1 MERIRYHP
9 ILEIKEKSKIPFYWN
24 GRKLEAYEDEMIASA
39 LIANGIYIF
48 GNHPKDH
55 SPQGIFCANGQCSQ
69 CIVIANGLPV
79 KACMTKIE
87 KNMIVES
94 CEGLPALPEAV
105 GNPEFLPTPEIETDV
120 LIIGGGPAGLSAAI
134 ELSKHEIPLIVVD
147 DKSELGGK
155 LVLQTHKFFGSIEDC
170 YAGTRGI
177 EIAKILEKEL
187 AGFPSA
193 QAWTNSTALFVFSDK
208 KVGILRDDRYILVKP
223 KVILNA
229 AGAREKMLSFP
240 GNTLPG
246 VYGAGAFQTLV
257 NRDLV
262 LPSRRIF
269 IIGGGNVGLIAGYH
283 ALQAGIQVVG
293 LAEAMPEC
301 GGYKVHKDK
310 LKRLG
315 VPIYTSH
322 TILSAN
328 GKNKVESITIARAN
342 SNFEPIS
349 GTEMTIQC
357 DTILVAVGLNPISE
371 FQEEAED
378 AGIKV
383 YAAGDAKEIAEAS
396 SAMFNGRIAGLRIAQ
411 DLGKYK
417 QEIPADWGEKAEI
430 LKSPPGKIYPY
441 KVPQK
446 KETGVFPVLHCVQE
460 IPCNPCVSVCSSGSI
475 HISEDGIFGVPRFEG
490 ECNGCQK
497 CLIACPALAIT
508 LVDYRKNPEFPL
520 VSVPY
525 EIKNH
530 PIQEGGIIPVVDI
543 DGNTLADLKVAR
555 VRNTKTKTQVIQ
567 FQAPKEIAARIAGIR
582 IQDESISKPFP
593 EAIIPKI
600 SDDTIICRCERVTAG
615 KIRKWIRKGVTDM
628 NQLKQITRA
637 GMGSCG
643 AKTCEPLILQLYR
656 EEGYSLDKIKR
667 QTRRPLFFEVPLGK
681 FANTKD

>member
-1 MERIRYHP
+1 MKRIEYHP
-9 ILEIKEKSKIPFYWN
+9 ILEVKERNKIPFYWN
-24 GRKLEAYEDEMIASA
+24 GSRLEAYENEMIASA

-48 GNHPKDH
+48 GHHPKDG

-69 CIVIANGLPV
+69 CTVIANGLPV
-79 KACMTKIE
+79 KACMTKVE

-94 CEGLPALPEAV
+94 CEGLPTLPEV
-105 GNPEFLPTPEIETDV
+105 VERPEFKPVPEVETEV

-155 LVLQTHKFFGSIEDC
+155 LVLQTHKFFGSIKDC

-177 EIAKILEKEL
+177 TIAETLAKEL
-187 AGFPSA
+187 SGYPSA

-208 KVGILRDDRYILVKP
+208 KVGILRDDNYILVKP

-283 ALQAGIQVVG
+283 ALQAGIKVVG

-328 GKNKVESITIARAN
+328 GKDKVESITIARVN
-342 SNFEPIS
+342 SDFVPIS
-349 GTEMTIQC
+349 GTEMSFQC

-371 FQEEAED
+371 FQEEAEE

-396 SAMFNGRIAGLRIAQ
+396 SAMFNGRIAGLRIAK

-417 QEIPADWGEKAEI
+417 KEIPADWGEKAEI
-430 LKSPPGKIYPY
+430 LKSPPGKIHPY
-441 KVPQK
+441 KVPQ

-460 IPCNPCVSVCSSGSI
+460 IPCNPCASVCPSGSI
-475 HISEDGIFGVPRFEG
+475 KVMGDGITDVPEFVG
-490 ECNGCQK
+490 ECTGCQK
-497 CLIACPALAIT
+497 CLTVCPGLAIT
-508 LVDYRKNPEFPL
+508 LVDYRKNSQTPL

-530 PIQEGGIIPVVDI
+530 PIKKEDVVPVVDME
-543 DGNTLADLKVAR
+543 GNFLENLKVVR
-555 VRNTKTKTQVIQ
+555 VRNTKVKTQVIQ
-567 FQAPKEIAARIAGIR
+567 FYAPKEIAARIAGIR
-582 IQDESISKPFP
+582 IQDESVTAPLPK
-593 EAIIPKI
+593 AIIPKI

-615 KIRKWIRKGVTDM
+615 EIRKWIRKGVTDM

-656 EEGYSLDKIKR
+656 EEGYNPEKIKR

-681 FANTKD
+681 FANEND

>member
-1 MERIRYHP
+1 MKRIKYHP
-9 ILEIKEKSKIPFYWN
+9 ILEVKEKKTLPFYWN
-24 GRKLEAYEDEMIASA
+24 GRRLEAYEDEMIASA
-39 LIANGIYIF
+39 LIANGVYIF
-48 GNHPKDH
+48 GHHPEDG

-69 CIVIANGLPV
+69 CTVIANGLPV

-94 CEGLPALPEAV
+94 CEGLPSLPKVAEVPEFKPIPEA
-105 GNPEFLPTPEIETDV
+105 ETDV

-134 ELSKHEIPLIVVD
+134 ELSKYDIPLIVVD
-147 DKSELGGK
+147 DKSKLGGK

-170 YAGTRGI
+170 YAGTRGTT
-177 EIAKILEKEL
+177 IADILGKEL
-187 AGFPSA
+187 SRYLSA

-208 KVGILRDDRYILVKP
+208 KVGILRDGRYFLVKP

-257 NRDLV
+257 NRDLI
-262 LPSRRIF
+262 LPSERIF

-283 ALQAGIQVVG
+283 ALQAGIKVVG

-328 GKNKVESITIARAN
+328 GKDNVESITIAKVN
-342 SNFEPIS
+342 TDFVPIS
-349 GTEMTIQC
+349 GTEMTFQC

-371 FQEEAED
+371 FQEEAEE

-383 YAAGDAKEIAEAS
+383 YSAGDAKEIAEAS
-396 SAMFNGRIAGLRIAQ
+396 SAMFNGRIAGLRIAK
-411 DLGKYK
+411 DLGRYK
-417 QEIPADWGEKAEI
+417 KDIPSDWGEKAEI
-430 LKSPPGKIYPY
+430 LKSPPGKTYPY
-441 KVPQK
+441 KVPK

-460 IPCNPCVSVCSSGSI
+460 IPCNPCTSVCPLGSI
-475 HISEDGIFGVPRFEG
+475 KISKDGIIGVPEFDG
-490 ECNGCQK
+490 VCNGCQK
-497 CLIACPALAIT
+497 CLTVCPALAIT
-508 LVDYRKNPEFPL
+508 LVDFRKNSQTPL

-530 PIQEGGIIPVVDI
+530 PIKEGDVVPVVDI
-543 DGNTLADLKVAR
+543 DGNLLENLEVVQ
-555 VRNTKTKTQVIQ
+555 VRNTKVKTQVIQ
-567 FQAPKEIAARIAGIR
+567 FYAPKEIAARIAGIQ
-582 IQDESISKPFP
+582 IQDECVTQPLSEVIV
-593 EAIIPKI
+593 PKI

-615 KIRKWIRKGVTDM
+615 EIRKWIRKGIVDM

-637 GMGSCG
+637 GMGACG

-656 EEGYSLDKIKR
+656 EEGYSPEKIKR
-667 QTRRPLFFEVPLGK
+667 QTRRPLFFEVQLGK
-681 FANTKD
+681 FANTSE

>member
-1 MERIRYHP
+1 MKRIDYHP
-9 ILEIKEKSKIPFYWN
+9 VLEVKERNKIPFYWN
-24 GRKLEAYEDEMIASA
+24 GSRLEAYEDEMIASA

-48 GNHPKDH
+48 GHHPKDG

-69 CIVIANGLPV
+69 CTVIANGLPV
-79 KACMTKIE
+79 KSCMTKVE

-94 CEGLPALPEAV
+94 CEGLPTLPEVVARPKFKPI
-105 GNPEFLPTPEIETDV
+105 PEVETDV

-134 ELSKHEIPLIVVD
+134 ELSRHEIPLIVVD

-177 EIAKILEKEL
+177 TIAETLAKEL
-187 AGFPSA
+187 SGYPSA

-208 KVGILRDDRYILVKP
+208 KVGILRDDNYVLVKP

-283 ALQAGIQVVG
+283 ALQAGIKVVG

-328 GKNKVESITIARAN
+328 GKDKVESITIVRVN
-342 SNFEPIS
+342 SDFVPIP
-349 GTEMTIQC
+349 GTEMTFQC

-371 FQEEAED
+371 FQEEAEE

-396 SAMFNGRIAGLRIAQ
+396 SAMFNGRIAGLRIAK

-417 QEIPADWGEKAEI
+417 KEIPADWGEKAEI
-430 LKSPPGKIYPY
+430 LKSPPGKIHPY
-441 KVPQK
+441 KVPQ

-460 IPCNPCVSVCSSGSI
+460 IPCNPCASVCPSGSI
-475 HISEDGIFGVPRFEG
+475 KVTGDGITGVPEFVG
-490 ECNGCQK
+490 ECTGCQK
-497 CLIACPALAIT
+497 CLTICPGLAIT
-508 LVDYRKNPEFPL
+508 LVDYRKNSQTPL

-525 EIKNH
+525 EIKNY
-530 PIQEGGIIPVVDI
+530 PIKKEDVVPVVDRE
-543 DGNTLADLKVAR
+543 GNFLENLKVVR
-555 VRNTKTKTQVIQ
+555 VRDTKVKTQVIQ
-567 FQAPKEIAARIAGIR
+567 FYAPKEIAARIAGIR
-582 IQDESISKPFP
+582 IQDESVTAPLPK
-593 EAIIPKI
+593 AIIPKI

-615 KIRKWIRKGVTDM
+615 EIRKWIRKGVTDM

-656 EEGYSLDKIKR
+656 EEGYNPEKIKR

-681 FANTKD
+681 FANDND

>member
-1 MERIRYHP
+1 MKRIEYHP
-9 ILEIKEKSKIPFYWN
+9 ILEVKERNKIPFYWN
-24 GRKLEAYEDEMIASA
+24 GSRLAAYEDEMIASA
-39 LIANGIYIF
+39 LIASGVYIF
-48 GNHPKDH
+48 GHHPKDG

-69 CIVIANGLPV
+69 CTVIANGLPV
-79 KACMTKIE
+79 KACMTKVE

-94 CEGLPALPEAV
+94 CEGLPTLPEVV
-105 GNPEFLPTPEIETDV
+105 GSPEFKPIPEVETDV

-134 ELSKHEIPLIVVD
+134 ELSKHEILLIVVD

-177 EIAKILEKEL
+177 TIAETLAKEL
-187 AGFPSA
+187 SGYPSA

-208 KVGILRDDRYILVKP
+208 KVGILRDDNYILVKP

-262 LPSRRIF
+262 LPARRIF

-283 ALQAGIQVVG
+283 ALQAGIKVVG

-328 GKNKVESITIARAN
+328 GKDKVESITIARVN
-342 SNFEPIS
+342 SDFVPIS
-349 GTEMTIQC
+349 GTEMSFQC

-371 FQEEAED
+371 FQEEAEE

-396 SAMFNGRIAGLRIAQ
+396 SAMFNGRIAGLRIAK

-417 QEIPADWGEKAEI
+417 KEIPADWGEKAEI
-430 LKSPPGKIYPY
+430 LKSPPGEIHPY
-441 KVPQK
+441 QVPQ

-460 IPCNPCVSVCSSGSI
+460 IPCNPCASVCPSGLI
-475 HISEDGIFGVPRFEG
+475 KVMGDGITGVPEFAG

-497 CLIACPALAIT
+497 CLTVCPALAIT
-508 LVDYRKNPEFPL
+508 LVDYRKNFQTPL

-525 EIKNH
+525 EIKNY
-530 PIQEGGIIPVVDI
+530 PIKKEDVVPVVDME
-543 DGNTLADLKVAR
+543 GNFLENLKVVR
-555 VRNTKTKTQVIQ
+555 VRNTKVKTQVIQ
-567 FQAPKEIAARIAGIR
+567 FYAPKEIAARIAGIR
-582 IQDESISKPFP
+582 IQDESVTVPLPKS
-593 EAIIPKI
+593 IIPKI

-615 KIRKWIRKGVTDM
+615 EIRKWIRMGVTDM
-628 NQLKQITRA
+628 NQLKQITSA

-643 AKTCEPLILQLYR
+643 AKTCEPLILQLYH
-656 EEGYSLDKIKR
+656 EEGYNPEKIKR

-681 FANTKD
+681 FANDND